1 MKHLVDQKS
10 LFEKYVHQ
18 ILLQDE
24 KNEFFFHQSLF
35 IVKKPDIKLYK
46 SKKNI
51 IYNFFINFLKVIIKI
66 LFSKKNKINK
76 PSSLK
81 RKLIISHFNKSNLKN
96 FRENYFGKIV
106 DNNSSILFLNH
117 TDLKYSQDI
126 NLIPKKL
133 DLFTE
138 VKIFMHLIRQYFKF
152 KKMLS
157 RLPKKNN
164 EFNLILLSSFISNAS
179 MLNIRY
185 YNYIKSI
192 LIDKKLKDIYLTFE
206 GHAYERSIIK
216 AANEC
221 SHKTIAYQHGSV
233 SNLNIAIYYKLNSVL
248 MPDFILTSGLITY
261 QYFINKNFNSKN
273 LIVVGSN
280 RRANKISKFKSNNYN
295 LLIIPNGSHDENL
308 NLFKFT
314 SNLAKNNKKYKF
326 FFKYHP
332 DSPFTFKFKSDYENL
347 IISEGQLDLLLN
359 LCSFAIYSS
368 SSLIIKCSQEGL
380 IPLFY
385 NYNPNEISNV
395 LYRFENIISINKNFN
410 IEKIIGDV
418 KANSQSITD
427 FVDKYYSKFHI
438 QSQI

>member
-1 MKHLVDQKS
+1 MP
-10 LFEKYVHQ
+10 
-18 ILLQDE
+18 LQTSG
-24 KNEFFFHQSLF
+24 Q
-35 IVKKPDIKLYK
+35 
-46 SKKNI
+46 
-51 IYNFFINFLKVIIKI
+51 
-66 LFSKKNKINK
+66 
-76 PSSLK
+76 
-81 RKLIISHFNKSNLKN
+81 
-96 FRENYFGKIV
+96 GKIF
-106 DNNSSILFLNH
+106 IYL
-117 TDLKYSQDI
+117 TK
-126 NLIPKKL
+126 
-133 DLFTE
+133 
-138 VKIFMHLIRQYFKF
+138 QYFKF
-152 KKMLS
+152 KKILFH
-157 RLPKKNN
+157 LPRKNS
-164 EFNLILLSSFISNAS
+164 EFNSILLSSFISNAS

-185 YNYIKSI
+185 YTYIKSI
-192 LIDKKLKDIYLTFE
+192 LINKKLKDIYFTFE

-221 SHKTIAYQHGSV
+221 SHKTFAYQHGSV

-248 MPDFILTSGLITY
+248 MPDFILTSGFITY
-261 QYFINKNFNSKN
+261 QYFINKKFNSNN

-280 RRANKISKFKSNNYN
+280 RRANKILKFKSNNYN
-295 LLIIPNGSHDENL
+295 ILIIPNGSHDENL
-308 NLFKFT
+308 NLFKF
-314 SNLAKNNKKYKF
+314 SSYLAKNNKKYKF

-359 LCSFAIYSS
+359 VCSFAIYSS

-385 NYNPNEISNV
+385 NYDPNEISNV

-418 KANSQSITD
+418 KANSKSITD